1 MDLLTIVYVV
11 MLALGGVALDAYQN
25 PKMTVVDIIKPGSNS
40 TPSLDQE
47 FISAV
52 VFGEIDRAVKVRSL
66 ITRPEIHASNDKSTI
81 ETIAGALG
89 GGPLVSAFSELLAIS
104 PSRLQIGFLNENG
117 KLAVFVNGHKQQ
129 LKQMPYM
136 AVSAEQAPMAFP
148 RIAQVQSRAVERH
161 PEYFDNLMYLEQNE
175 TVIQLIKRSTVEG
188 LSQIDPYLGMIY
200 MLDRFH
206 RSNDMRYANE
216 ALRIAARVAGK
227 ASAGEEVL
235 LARLTNLEGL
245 VYLNRGDLE
254 KARTTLLR
262 AIGYVR
268 DKPILALAI
277 LNMNLAFI
285 EIAQGNPDS
294 AAARMA
300 NLLAPGGILADDMV
314 LRTATSEGLPLELDA
329 AESALL
335 RSYAFEL
342 AGSAALARNDLDG
355 AQRSGKKALE
365 LSPTRLTALAL
376 LADIAERRGNAAE
389 AARLRASI
397 VDLQFSGRSYM
408 ELACSIATLSL
419 AGPAPKV
426 NPSLYVYH

>member
-11 MLALGGVALDAYQN
+11 MLTIGGVALDTYQN
-25 PKMTVVDIIKPGSNS
+25 PKMVVVDVIKPGSNS
-40 TPSLDQE
+40 TPSLDRA

-66 ITRPEIHASNDKSTI
+66 ITRPEIAASGDKSTI
-81 ETIAGALG
+81 ATIAEALG
-89 GGPLVSAFSELLAIS
+89 GGPLVGAFSELLAIS
-104 PSRLQIGFLNENG
+104 PSRLQIGVLNENG
-117 KLAVFVNGHKQQ
+117 KLAVFVNGHKEQ
-129 LKQMPYM
+129 LKLDRQ
-136 AVSAEQAPMAFP
+136 
-148 RIAQVQSRAVERH
+148 
-161 PEYFDNLMYLEQNE
+161 PEYFDNLMYPEQNE
-175 TVIQLIKRSTVEG
+175 TVTQLIKRSTVEG
-188 LSQIDPYLGMIY
+188 LSQIDPYLAMIY

-206 RSNDMRYANE
+206 RSNDMRYVNE
-216 ALRIAARVAGK
+216 ALRIAARVTGK
-227 ASAGEEVL
+227 ASAGEELL

-245 VYLNRGDLE
+245 VHLNRGDLE
-254 KARTTLLR
+254 KARTTFLR

-268 DKPILALAI
+268 DKPILALAVM
-277 LNMNLAFI
+277 NMNLAFI

-314 LRTATSEGLPLELDA
+314 LRTVTSEGLPLELDA

-335 RSYAFEL
+335 RSNGIVL
-342 AGSAALARNDLDG
+342 AGSAALARNDLDS

-397 VDLQFSGRSYM
+397 VDLQSSGHAYM
-408 ELACSIATLSL
+408 ELAGSIATLSL

-426 NPSLYVYH
+426 NPSLYVYP

>member
-11 MLALGGVALDAYQN
+11 MLAIGGVALDTYQN
-25 PKMTVVDIIKPGSNS
+25 PKMVMVNVIKPGSNS
-40 TPSLDQE
+40 TPSLDRE

-66 ITRPEIHASNDKSTI
+66 ITRPEIRASDDKSTI
-81 ETIAGALG
+81 ATIAEALG
-89 GGPLVSAFSELLAIS
+89 GGPLVGAFSELLAIS
-104 PSRLQIGFLNENG
+104 PSQLQIGLLNENG

-136 AVSAEQAPMAFP
+136 AVSANQAPVAFP
-148 RIAQVQSRAVERH
+148 WIAAVQSRAVDRQ
-161 PEYFDNLMYLEQNE
+161 PEYFDNLMYPEQNE
-175 TVIQLIKRSTVEG
+175 TVTQLIKRSTVEG
-188 LSQIDPYLGMIY
+188 LSQIDPYLAMIY

-206 RSNDMRYANE
+206 SSNDMRYANE
-216 ALRIAARVAGK
+216 ALRIAARVTGK
-227 ASAGEEVL
+227 ASAGGELL

-245 VYLNRGDLE
+245 VHLNRGDLE
-254 KARTTLLR
+254 KARTTFLR

-268 DKPILALAI
+268 DKPILVLAVM
-277 LNMNLAFI
+277 NMNLAFI

-314 LRTATSEGLPLELDA
+314 LRTVTSEGLPLELDA

-335 RSYAFEL
+335 RSNGIVL

-397 VDLQFSGRSYM
+397 VDLQSSGHSYM
-408 ELACSIATLSL
+408 ELAGSIATLSL

>member
-11 MLALGGVALDAYQN
+11 MLALGGVALDTYQN

-66 ITRPEIHASNDKSTI
+66 ITRPQIHASNDKSTI
-81 ETIAGALG
+81 ETLAGALG

-104 PSRLQIGFLNENG
+104 PSRLQIGLLNENG
-117 KLAVFVNGHKQQ
+117 KLAVFVNGHKHV
-129 LKQMPYM
+129 LKQRPV
-136 AVSAEQAPMAFP
+136 AAP
-148 RIAQVQSRAVERH
+148 RIEYMQSRAVDRQ
-161 PEYFDNLMYLEQNE
+161 PKYFDNLMYLEQNE

-188 LSQIDPYLGMIY
+188 LSQIDPYLAMIY
-200 MLDRFH
+200 MVDRFH
-206 RSNDMRYANE
+206 RGNDVRYANE
-216 ALRIAARVAGK
+216 ALRIAARVTGK
-227 ASAGEEVL
+227 APAGEEL
-235 LARLTNLEGL
+235 LLGRLNNLEGL
-245 VYLNRGDLE
+245 VHLNRGDLE
-254 KARTTLLR
+254 QARTTFLR

-268 DKPILALAI
+268 DKPILLLAI

-314 LRTATSEGLPLELDA
+314 LRTVTSEGLPLELDA

-342 AGSAALARNDLDG
+342 AGSAALARNDLNG

>member
-11 MLALGGVALDAYQN
+11 MLALGGVALDTYQN

-66 ITRPEIHASNDKSTI
+66 ITRPEIHASIDKSTI

-104 PSRLQIGFLNENG
+104 PSRLQIGLLNENG
-117 KLAVFVNGHKQQ
+117 KLAVFVNGHKHV
-129 LKQMPYM
+129 LKQRPYI
-136 AVSAEQAPMAFP
+136 AVSANQAPVAAP
-148 RIAQVQSRAVERH
+148 RIEYMQSRAVDRQ
-161 PEYFDNLMYLEQNE
+161 PKYFDNLMYLEQNE

-188 LSQIDPYLGMIY
+188 LSQIDPYLAMIY
-200 MLDRFH
+200 MVDRFH
-206 RSNDMRYANE
+206 RGDDVRYANE
-216 ALRIAARVAGK
+216 ALRIAARVTGK
-227 ASAGEEVL
+227 APAGEEL
-235 LARLTNLEGL
+235 LLGRLNNLEGL
-245 VYLNRGDLE
+245 VHLNRGDLE
-254 KARTTLLR
+254 KARTTFLR

-268 DKPILALAI
+268 DKPILLLAI

-314 LRTATSEGLPLELDA
+314 LRTVTSEGLPLELDA

-408 ELACSIATLSL
+408 ELAGSIATLSL

-426 NPSLYVYH
+426 NPSLYVYN

>member
-11 MLALGGVALDAYQN
+11 MLAIGGVALDTYQN
-25 PKMTVVDIIKPGSNS
+25 PKMMVVDVIKPGSNS
-40 TPSLDQE
+40 TPSLDRE

-66 ITRPEIHASNDKSTI
+66 ITRPEIAASNDKSMI
-81 ETIAGALG
+81 ATIAEALG
-89 GGPLVSAFSELLAIS
+89 GGPLVGAFSELLAIS
-104 PSRLQIGFLNENG
+104 PSRLQIGVLNENG

-129 LKQMPYM
+129 LKQMPYV
-136 AVSAEQAPMAFP
+136 AVSANQAPVAFP
-148 RIAQVQSRAVERH
+148 RIAALQSRAVDRQ
-161 PEYFDNLMYLEQNE
+161 PEYFDNLMYPEQNE
-175 TVIQLIKRSTVEG
+175 TVTQLIKRSTVEG
-188 LSQIDPYLGMIY
+188 LSQIDPYLAMIY

-206 RSNDMRYANE
+206 RSNDMRYVNE
-216 ALRIAARVAGK
+216 ALRIAARVTGK
-227 ASAGEEVL
+227 ASAGEELL

-245 VYLNRGDLE
+245 VHLNRGDLE
-254 KARTTLLR
+254 KARTTFLR

-268 DKPILALAI
+268 DKPILILAI

-314 LRTATSEGLPLELDA
+314 LRTVTSEGLPLELDA

-335 RSYAFEL
+335 RSNGIVL
-342 AGSAALARNDLDG
+342 AGSAALARNDLDS

-397 VDLQFSGRSYM
+397 VDLQSSGHSYM
-408 ELACSIATLSL
+408 ELAGSIATLSL